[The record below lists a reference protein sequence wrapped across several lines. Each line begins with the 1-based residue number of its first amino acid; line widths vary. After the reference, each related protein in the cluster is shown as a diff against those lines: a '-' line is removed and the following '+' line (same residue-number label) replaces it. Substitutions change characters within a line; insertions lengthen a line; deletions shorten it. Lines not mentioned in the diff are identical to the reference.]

1 MYDGNLFHSIL
12 QGMDGIKGEVHTIPK
27 VSVDDKVVDAL
38 HSGVKVSYIYTY
50 IYIYIYIYICTYIYI
65 YIYVYVYIYIY
76 YYRSMQQLCNQW
88 QYHQ

>member
-12 QGMDGIKGEVHTIPK
+12 QGMDGIKGEVHTSPK

-50 IYIYIYIYICTYIYI
+50 IYIYIYICTYIYIYIYIYICTYIYI
-65 YIYVYVYIYIY
+65 YIYVYVYI
-76 YYRSMQQLCNQW
+76 
-88 QYHQ
+88 